1 MICEFF
7 VAGTP
12 VPKARARV
20 VRMGNRVRSYTPD
33 QTVNYEMLVKITA
46 IDAMENRAPS
56 LDPLALELTIF
67 VTPPSSWSE
76 KRRTAAIWGDFMPT
90 RKPDASNILKS
101 IEDGMNGVVYRDDS
115 QLCSVTVHK
124 RYHDKPGVKVAV
136 RKLDAKAAP

>member
-20 VRMGNRVRSYTPD
+20 VRFGGMTRSYTPE
-33 QTVNYEMLVKITA
+33 QTVNYETLVKITA
-46 IDAMENRAPS
+46 IEAMQDRPPS
-56 LDPLALELTIF
+56 LDPLALDMTIF
-67 VTPPSSWSE
+67 VVPPASWSD
-76 KRRTAAIWGDFMPT
+76 KRRNAAIWGDFMPT

-124 RYHDKPGVKVAV
+124 RYHDKPGVKVV
-136 RKLDAKAAP
+136 IWKLDAKAAP